1 MFSSA
6 IVSAFFGY
14 LSMGCWIVATLPQV
28 VENWSRKSADGLA
41 PAFIAIWALGD
52 VLNLAASVWQHV
64 LRSMIL
70 LAAYYVAQDFVLV
83 YQMVLYHPSRA
94 RTSPKSDPEPRNSQ
108 PDPERQALLTQSN
121 NSLLATSTTTVEKD
135 SGTSVPLWALG
146 LFVLSFGV
154 AGTLL
159 DDSKDGEPDLT
170 WVVSAQVMGW
180 GSALLYLSARIPQI
194 FKNRETRCEGLA
206 PGMFILSVFANSTY
220 VVSILAKSMEP
231 EYVLLNLSWLAGGG
245 GVIFFDFIVLAQ
257 FLAYKSRR

>member
-14 LSMGCWIVATLPQV
+14 LSMAV

-108 PDPERQALLTQSN
+108 PDPERQALLSQSN

-154 AGTLL
+154 A
-159 DDSKDGEPDLT
+159 EPDLT

-220 VVSILAKSMEP
+220 VISILAKSMEP